1 MAPRGRSQG
10 VAALLLI
17 VLPLLGCGTSPEKK
31 AELAEQTARSWAATV
46 GLALEAFASGAVSR
60 VYAHQVLEAAREAEQ
75 KQSKQP
81 EWNSLPL
88 DARRELDSRIRE
100 LETAVEPQGSS

>member
-17 VLPLLGCGTSPEKK
+17 VLPLLGCGSSSEKK
-31 AELAEQTARSWAATV
+31 AELAALTVRSWAATV
-46 GLALEAFASGAVSR
+46 RLASQAFDSGAVSR
-60 VYAHQVLEAAREAEQ
+60 VYAHQVLKAAKEAEQ

-81 EWNSLPL
+81 EWNRLPP
-88 DARRELDSRIRE
+88 DARSELDSGIRQ
-100 LETAVEPQGSS
+100 LESAVEEQGDS

>member
-1 MAPRGRSQG
+1 MAPRGRSQR

-17 VLPLLGCGTSPEKK
+17 VLPLLGCGSSPEKK

-46 GLALEAFASGAVSR
+46 RLAFQALESGAVSR

-81 EWNSLPL
+81 EWNSLPP
-88 DARRELDSRIRE
+88 DARRELNRRIRQ
-100 LETAVEPQGSS
+100 LETAVERQGSS

>member
-17 VLPLLGCGTSPEKK
+17 VLSLLGCGSSPEKK
-31 AELAEQTARSWAATV
+31 AELAAQTVRSWAATV
-46 GLALEAFASGAVSR
+46 RLASQAFASGAVSR
-60 VYAHQVLEAAREAEQ
+60 VYAHQVLEAAKEAEQ

-81 EWNSLPL
+81 EWNRLPP
-88 DARRELDSRIRE
+88 DARSELDSGIRQ
-100 LETAVEPQGSS
+100 LDAAVEKQGDS

>member
-17 VLPLLGCGTSPEKK
+17 VLTLLGCGSSPEKK
-31 AELAEQTARSWAATV
+31 AELAAGTARSWAATV
-46 GLALEAFASGAVSR
+46 RLASQAFASGAVSR
-60 VYAHQVLEAAREAEQ
+60 VYAHQVLEAAKKAEL

-81 EWNSLPL
+81 EWKRLPP
-88 DARRELDSRIRE
+88 DARNELAQEIQQ
-100 LETAVEPQGSS
+100 LEAAVERRRGS